1 MKSDKPL
8 KKGYV
13 HIYTGDGK
21 GKTTAALGLALRAVG
36 NGLKVL
42 IIQFLKSEDADS
54 GELKAAER
62 FAPDLDIRPRGE
74 EGFIDPG
81 NIPAGA
87 FTLAAEALA
96 ESEKEI
102 QSGNWD
108 IVVLDEINVAVAFS
122 LVNVREVLDIVNARP
137 EGVEL
142 VLTGRFAPAEF
153 IDVADLVTEMKAI
166 KHYFEEGVSA
176 RDGIEK

>member
-8 KKGYV
+8 ERGYV

-36 NGLKVL
+36 KGLKVL

-54 GELKAAER
+54 GELRAAER
-62 FAPDLDIRPRGE
+62 LAPDLDIRPRGE
-74 EGFIDPG
+74 EGFVDPE
-81 NIPAGA
+81 NIPASA
-87 FTLAAEALA
+87 FTLASVALA
-96 ESEKEI
+96 ESGKEI

-108 IVVLDEINVAVAFS
+108 IVVLDEINVAAAFG
-122 LVNVREVLDIVNARP
+122 LVNVREVLDVVNLRP

-142 VLTGRFAPAEF
+142 ILTGRFAPAEF
-153 IDVADLVTEMKAI
+153 IDAADLVTEMKDV

>member
-1 MKSDKPL
+1 MKPDKPL

-13 HIYTGDGK
+13 HLYTGDGK

-42 IIQFLKSEDADS
+42 IIQFLKSKDAGS
-54 GELKAAER
+54 GELRAAEKL
-62 FAPDLDIRPRGE
+62 APYLDIRPRGE
-74 EGFIDPG
+74 EDFVDPE
-81 NIPAGA
+81 NITAGA

-96 ESEKEI
+96 ESTKEI
-102 QSGNWD
+102 QSGDWD
-108 IVVLDEINVAVAFS
+108 IVVLDEINVAAAFG
-122 LVNVREVLDIVNARP
+122 LVNVREVLDIVKNRP

-142 VLTGRFAPAEF
+142 VLTGRFAPPDF
-153 IDVADLVTEMKAI
+153 IDAADLVTEMKAV
-166 KHYFEEGVSA
+166 KHYYEEGVDA